1 MKKGFRVIISAV
13 LVLALIASCASTS
26 TEAVNVKSGVEKAR
40 DYIFSMY
47 NKGREATATA
57 SDYSVVGVVAISG
70 VTYSVDWTSD
80 ASEGVV
86 ISEMDSVTKKV
97 TVDVDEKTP
106 EQIDYTL
113 TATVSDAEGNTATAS
128 FNYYVPAFKESTWAE
143 YIAAADD
150 STVVVKGKV
159 TGIISKSRDAS
170 YNCIYFEDAD
180 GGYYAYST
188 ANDPVSEGVEVGMT
202 IRVTGTK
209 DLYSGTH
216 EIKSG
221 AVEILDSASG
231 EVAATDL
238 TAAYDSASSLKDSA
252 LTVGQSMLVTIKDV
266 TVGGEDTS
274 NGYYYFEKNGLKSY
288 VRISSSTCPLNKA
301 DQAVFKSEH
310 ASHLGWT
317 ADVTGIISLYDGAFY
332 LTPVT
337 VDSFEYKS
345 LPKKSDSEMIDF
357 EISNISFALSFAEDS
372 VFTVPL
378 SGSSY
383 DCVTFAWTSDSD
395 AVVIDGSS
403 VTVTLQDEETV
414 AHLNAVITSGSETR
428 EVEYTL
434 SLDAAAQDS
443 YIAGTVSEVADG
455 DVFKFGLYQA
465 NTGHQIYFAGAM
477 SGEKYLATTIKAD
490 EAVDVTVEAQ
500 DGGFYLSFTLDEVKK
515 YISVVGG
522 KAAITDEASNLWTIN
537 SETSVPV
544 TTVDGTDYYLGCYKT
559 YETLSCSKTSYI
571 LDDTSK
577 IGVSQFPATLEKV
590 EVATLK
596 LEKATEVSEDKNY
609 VLAVSQK
616 NAGKDF
622 VFAGEM
628 SGSKYYKTSSYLK
641 GAIIKIELCDGGFRM
656 YFDNDGTKTY
666 LEVVDGK
673 ASLAA
678 EPTTVWTLDAET
690 SVPVTTIGDTQY
702 YFGCYKT
709 FETISASKTSYIFND
724 KSVIGVSQFPA
735 YLVEYELEGVE
746 LERSAEIDLSATYVV
761 ALTQKLAGKDLYFA
775 GAMSGEKYLAT
786 TTSLSK
792 SVNVYLEEAED
803 GFRMY
808 FIADG
813 TKTYIEVVGGKAA
826 LSTEPTCIWKMEA
839 DAATPYTNVDG
850 TDYYL
855 GTYKTFETISAS
867 KTSYILSDNLS
878 KIDESQFPIMLIE
891 KSAL

>member
-1 MKKGFRVIISAV
+1 MKKGFRVLISAL
-13 LVLALIASCASTS
+13 LVLSLLASCTS
-26 TEAVNVKSGVEKAR
+26 TDVVQEKSGVEKAR

-47 NKGREATATA
+47 NKGSKATATA
-57 SDYSVVGVVAISG
+57 SDYSVVGVVQISG
-70 VTYSVDWTSD
+70 VAYSVEWTTD
-80 ASEGVV
+80 ALEGVE
-86 ISEMDSVTKKV
+86 ISEMDSDTMKV
-97 TVDVDEKTP
+97 TVDVDEKAG
-106 EQIDYTL
+106 EDIYYTL
-113 TATVSDAEGNTATAS
+113 TATVIDGEGKTASAS
-128 FNYYVPAFKESTWAE
+128 FNYYVPAFKESSWAE
-143 YIAAADD
+143 YVAAADD
-150 STVVVKGKV
+150 STVVVKGTV
-159 TGIISKSRDAS
+159 SGIISKSNDAS
-170 YNCIYFEDAD
+170 YNCIYFEDED

-188 ANDPVSEGVEVGMT
+188 AADPMEEGVEVGML

-221 AVEILDSASG
+221 VVEILDPVG
-231 EVAATDL
+231 TDVAATDL
-238 TAAYDSASSLKDSA
+238 TAAYEAASSLKDSA
-252 LTVGQSMLVTIKDV
+252 LTVGQSMFVTIRDV

-310 ASHLGWT
+310 AAHLGWT

-337 VDSFEYKS
+337 VDSFVYKS
-345 LPKKSDSEMIDF
+345 LPQKSDAEMIDF
-357 EISNISFALSFAEDS
+357 EIGNISIDSSYQEDT

-378 SGSSY
+378 TGSSY
-383 DCVTFAWTSDSD
+383 DAVVISWTSDSD
-395 AVVIDGSS
+395 AVVIDGDT
-403 VTVTLQDEETV
+403 VTVTLQEEET
-414 AHLNAVITSGSETR
+414 AATLRAVITSGTETR
-428 EVEYTL
+428 EVGYSL
-434 SLDAAAQDS
+434 SLDAQSRDS
-443 YIAGTVSEVADG
+443 YIAATVSEVTDG
-455 DVFKFGLYQA
+455 SVYKYGLYQA

-490 EAVDVTVEAQ
+490 EAVDVTVEST
-500 DGGFYLSFTLDEVKK
+500 DGGFYLSFTADGAKK
-515 YISVVGG
+515 YISVVDG
-522 KAAITDEASNLWTIN
+522 KAAITDEASNVWTLN

-596 LEKATEVSEDKNY
+596 LEKAEEISEEKNY

-616 NAGKDF
+616 NAGKDL
-622 VFAGEM
+622 VFNGSI
-628 SGSKYYKTSSYLK
+628 SGKYLQSGSYLK
-641 GAIIKIELCDGGFRM
+641 GVIVKTESVDGGFRM
-656 YFDNDGTKTY
+656 YFDNGGVKTY
-666 LEVVDGK
+666 IEILDGK
-673 ASLAA
+673 AALSV
-678 EPTTVWTLDAET
+678 EPSTVWTLDKET
-690 SVPVTTIGDTQY
+690 SVPVTMVGDTQY
-702 YFGCYKT
+702 YLGCYKT
-709 FETISASKTSYIFND
+709 YETFSASKTSYIFDD

-746 LERSAEIDLSATYVV
+746 LEREAEIDLNATYTV

-786 TTSLSK
+786 TVSLSK
-792 SVNVYLEEAED
+792 SVNVYLEGAED

-813 TKTYIEVVGGKAA
+813 TKTYIEILDGKAA
-826 LSTEPTCIWKMEA
+826 LSTEPTCVWKMES
-839 DAATPYTNVDG
+839 DAKTPYTTVDG

-855 GTYKTFETISAS
+855 GTYKTYETISAS
-867 KTSYILSDNLS
+867 KTSYILGDSLS

-891 KSAL
+891 KSSL

>member
-1 MKKGFRVIISAV
+1 MKKGFRVLISAL
-13 LVLALIASCASTS
+13 LVLSLLASCTS
-26 TEAVNVKSGVEKAR
+26 TDVVQEKSGVEKAR

-47 NKGREATATA
+47 NKGSKATATA
-57 SDYSVVGVVAISG
+57 SDYSVVGVVQISG
-70 VTYSVDWTSD
+70 VTYSVEWTTD
-80 ASEGVV
+80 ALEGVE
-86 ISEMDSVTKKV
+86 ISEMDSDTMKV
-97 TVDVDEKTP
+97 TVDVDEKAG
-106 EQIDYTL
+106 EDIYYTL
-113 TATVSDAEGNTATAS
+113 TATVIDGEGKTASAS
-128 FNYYVPAFKESTWAE
+128 FNYYVPAFKESSWAE
-143 YIAAADD
+143 YVAAADD
-150 STVVVKGKV
+150 STVVVKGTV
-159 TGIISKSRDAS
+159 SGIISKSNDAS
-170 YNCIYFEDAD
+170 YNCIYFEDED

-188 ANDPVSEGVEVGMT
+188 AADPMEEGVEVGML

-221 AVEILDSASG
+221 VVEILDPVG
-231 EVAATDL
+231 TDVAATDL
-238 TAAYDSASSLKDSA
+238 TAAYEAASSLKDSA
-252 LTVGQSMLVTIKDV
+252 LTVGQSMFVTIRDV

-310 ASHLGWT
+310 AAHLGWT

-337 VDSFEYKS
+337 VDSFVYKS
-345 LPKKSDSEMIDF
+345 LPQKSDAEMIDF
-357 EISNISFALSFAEDS
+357 EIGNISIDSSYQEDT

-378 SGSSY
+378 TGSSY
-383 DCVTFAWTSDSD
+383 DAVVISWTSDSD
-395 AVVIDGSS
+395 AVVIDGDT
-403 VTVTLQDEETV
+403 VTVTLQEEET
-414 AHLNAVITSGSETR
+414 AATLRAVITSGTETR
-428 EVEYTL
+428 EVGYSL
-434 SLDAAAQDS
+434 SLDAQSRDS
-443 YIAGTVSEVADG
+443 YIAATVSEVTDG
-455 DVFKFGLYQA
+455 SVYKYGLYQA

-490 EAVDVTVEAQ
+490 EAVDVTVEST
-500 DGGFYLSFTLDEVKK
+500 DGGFYLSFTADGAKK
-515 YISVVGG
+515 YISVVDG
-522 KAAITDEASNLWTIN
+522 KAAITDEASNVWTLN

-596 LEKATEVSEDKNY
+596 LEKTEEISEEKNY

-616 NAGKDF
+616 NAGKDL
-622 VFAGEM
+622 VFNGSI
-628 SGSKYYKTSSYLK
+628 SGKYLQSGSYLK
-641 GAIIKIELCDGGFRM
+641 GVIVKTESVDGGFRM
-656 YFDNDGTKTY
+656 YFDNGGVKTY
-666 LEVVDGK
+666 IEILDGK
-673 ASLAA
+673 AALSV
-678 EPTTVWTLDAET
+678 EPSTVWTLDKET
-690 SVPVTTIGDTQY
+690 SVPVTMVGDTQY
-702 YFGCYKT
+702 YLGCYKT
-709 FETISASKTSYIFND
+709 YETFSASKTSYIFDD

-746 LERSAEIDLSATYVV
+746 LEREAEIDLNATYIV

-786 TTSLSK
+786 TVSLSK
-792 SVNVYLEEAED
+792 SVNVYLEGAED

-813 TKTYIEVVGGKAA
+813 TKTYIEILDGKAA
-826 LSTEPTCIWKMEA
+826 LSTEPTCVWKMES
-839 DAATPYTNVDG
+839 DAKTPYTTVDG

-855 GTYKTFETISAS
+855 GTYKTYETISAS
-867 KTSYILSDNLS
+867 KTSYILGDSLS

-891 KSAL
+891 KSSL

>member
-1 MKKGFRVIISAV
+1 MKKGFRVLISAL
-13 LVLALIASCASTS
+13 LVLSLLASCTS
-26 TEAVNVKSGVEKAR
+26 TDVVQEKSGVEKAR

-47 NKGREATATA
+47 NKGSKATATA
-57 SDYSVVGVVAISG
+57 SDYSVVGVVQISG
-70 VTYSVDWTSD
+70 VTYSVEWTTD
-80 ASEGVV
+80 ALEGVE
-86 ISEMDSVTKKV
+86 ISGMDSDTMKV
-97 TVDVDEKTP
+97 TVDVDEKAG
-106 EQIDYTL
+106 EDIYYTL
-113 TATVSDAEGNTATAS
+113 TATVIDGEGKTASAS
-128 FNYYVPAFKESTWAE
+128 FNYYVPAFRESSWAE
-143 YIAAADD
+143 YVAAADD
-150 STVVVKGKV
+150 STVVVKGTV
-159 TGIISKSRDAS
+159 SGIISKSNDAS
-170 YNCIYFEDAD
+170 YNCIYFEDED

-188 ANDPVSEGVEVGMT
+188 AADPMEEGVEVGML

-221 AVEILDSASG
+221 VVEILDPVG
-231 EVAATDL
+231 TDVAATDL
-238 TAAYDSASSLKDSA
+238 TAAYEAASSLKDSA
-252 LTVGQSMLVTIKDV
+252 LTVGQSMFVTIRDV

-310 ASHLGWT
+310 AAHLGWT

-337 VDSFEYKS
+337 VDSFVYKS
-345 LPKKSDSEMIDF
+345 LPQKSDAEMIDF
-357 EISNISFALSFAEDS
+357 EIGNISIDSSYQEDT

-378 SGSSY
+378 TGSSY
-383 DCVTFAWTSDSD
+383 DAVVISWTSDSD
-395 AVVIDGSS
+395 AVVIDGDT
-403 VTVTLQDEETV
+403 VTVTLQEEET
-414 AHLNAVITSGSETR
+414 AATLRAVITSGTETR
-428 EVEYTL
+428 EVGYSL
-434 SLDAAAQDS
+434 SLDAQSRDS
-443 YIAGTVSEVADG
+443 YIAATVSEVTDG
-455 DVFKFGLYQA
+455 SVYKYGLYQA

-490 EAVDVTVEAQ
+490 EAVDVTVEST
-500 DGGFYLSFTLDEVKK
+500 DGGFYLSFTADGAKK
-515 YISVVGG
+515 YISVVDG
-522 KAAITDEASNLWTIN
+522 KAAITDEASNVWTLN

-596 LEKATEVSEDKNY
+596 LEKAEEISEGKNY

-616 NAGKDF
+616 NAGKDL
-622 VFAGEM
+622 VFNGSI
-628 SGSKYYKTSSYLK
+628 SGKYLQSGSYLK
-641 GAIIKIELCDGGFRM
+641 GVIVKTESVDGGFRM
-656 YFDNDGTKTY
+656 YFDNGGVKTY
-666 LEVVDGK
+666 IEILDGK
-673 ASLAA
+673 AALSV
-678 EPTTVWTLDAET
+678 EPSTVWTLDKET
-690 SVPVTTIGDTQY
+690 SVPVTMVGDTQY
-702 YFGCYKT
+702 YLGCYKT
-709 FETISASKTSYIFND
+709 YETFSASKTSYIFDD

-746 LERSAEIDLSATYVV
+746 LEREAEIDLNATYTV

-786 TTSLSK
+786 TVSLSK
-792 SVNVYLEEAED
+792 SVNVYLEGAED

-813 TKTYIEVVGGKAA
+813 TKTYIEILDGKAA
-826 LSTEPTCIWKMEA
+826 LSTEPTCVWKMES
-839 DAATPYTNVDG
+839 DAKTPYTTVDG

-855 GTYKTFETISAS
+855 GTYKTYETISAS
-867 KTSYILSDNLS
+867 KTSYILGDSLS

-891 KSAL
+891 KSSL

>member
-1 MKKGFRVIISAV
+1 MKKGFRVLISAL
-13 LVLALIASCASTS
+13 LVLSLLASCTS
-26 TEAVNVKSGVEKAR
+26 TDVVQEKSGVEKAR

-47 NKGREATATA
+47 NKGSRATATA
-57 SDYSVVGVVAISG
+57 SDYSVVGVVQISG
-70 VTYSVDWTSD
+70 VTYSVEWTTD
-80 ASEGVV
+80 ALEGVE
-86 ISEMDSVTKKV
+86 ISEMDSDTMKV
-97 TVDVDEKTP
+97 TVDVDEKAG
-106 EQIDYTL
+106 EDIYYTL
-113 TATVSDAEGNTATAS
+113 TATVIDGEGKTASAS
-128 FNYYVPAFKESTWAE
+128 FNYYVPAFKESSWAE
-143 YIAAADD
+143 YVAAADD
-150 STVVVKGKV
+150 STVVVKGTV
-159 TGIISKSRDAS
+159 SGIISKSNDAS
-170 YNCIYFEDAD
+170 YNCIYFEDED

-188 ANDPVSEGVEVGMT
+188 AADPMEEGVEVGML

-221 AVEILDSASG
+221 VVEILDPVG
-231 EVAATDL
+231 TDVAATDL
-238 TAAYDSASSLKDSA
+238 TAAYEAASSLKDSA
-252 LTVGQSMLVTIKDV
+252 LTVGQSMFVTIRDV

-310 ASHLGWT
+310 AAHLGWT

-337 VDSFEYKS
+337 VDSFVYKS
-345 LPKKSDSEMIDF
+345 LPQKSDAEMIDF
-357 EISNISFALSFAEDS
+357 EIGNISIDSSYQEDT

-378 SGSSY
+378 TGSSY
-383 DCVTFAWTSDSD
+383 DAVVISWTSDSD
-395 AVVIDGSS
+395 AVVIDGDT
-403 VTVTLQDEETV
+403 VTVTLQEEET
-414 AHLNAVITSGSETR
+414 AATLRAVITSGTETR
-428 EVEYTL
+428 EVGYSL
-434 SLDAAAQDS
+434 SLDAQSRDS
-443 YIAGTVSEVADG
+443 YIAATVSEVTDG
-455 DVFKFGLYQA
+455 SVYKYGLYQA

-490 EAVDVTVEAQ
+490 EAVDVTVEST
-500 DGGFYLSFTLDEVKK
+500 DGGFYLSFTADGAKK
-515 YISVVGG
+515 YISVVDG
-522 KAAITDEASNLWTIN
+522 KAAITDEASNVWTLN

-596 LEKATEVSEDKNY
+596 LEKAEEISEEKNY

-616 NAGKDF
+616 NAGKDL
-622 VFAGEM
+622 VFNGSI
-628 SGSKYYKTSSYLK
+628 SGKYLQSGSYLK
-641 GAIIKIELCDGGFRM
+641 GVIVKTESVDGGFRM
-656 YFDNDGTKTY
+656 YFDNGGVKTY
-666 LEVVDGK
+666 IEILDGK
-673 ASLAA
+673 AALSV
-678 EPTTVWTLDAET
+678 EPSTVWTLDKET
-690 SVPVTTIGDTQY
+690 SVPVTMVGDTQY
-702 YFGCYKT
+702 YLGCYKT
-709 FETISASKTSYIFND
+709 YETFSASKTSYIFDD

-746 LERSAEIDLSATYVV
+746 LEREAEIDLNATYIV

-786 TTSLSK
+786 TVSLSK
-792 SVNVYLEEAED
+792 SVNVYLEGAED

-813 TKTYIEVVGGKAA
+813 TKTYIEILDGKAA
-826 LSTEPTCIWKMEA
+826 LSTEPTCVWKMES
-839 DAATPYTNVDG
+839 DAKTPYTTVDG

-855 GTYKTFETISAS
+855 GTYKTYETISAS
-867 KTSYILSDNLS
+867 KTSYILGDSLS

-891 KSAL
+891 KSSL

>member
-1 MKKGFRVIISAV
+1 MKKGFRVLISAL
-13 LVLALIASCASTS
+13 LVLSLLASCTS
-26 TEAVNVKSGVEKAR
+26 TDVVQEKSGVEKAR

-47 NKGREATATA
+47 NKGSKATATA
-57 SDYSVVGVVAISG
+57 SDYSVVGVVQISG
-70 VTYSVDWTSD
+70 VTYSVEWTTD
-80 ASEGVV
+80 ALEGVE
-86 ISEMDSVTKKV
+86 ISEMDSDTMKV
-97 TVDVDEKTP
+97 TVDVDEKAG
-106 EQIDYTL
+106 EDIYYTL
-113 TATVSDAEGNTATAS
+113 TATVIDGEGKTASAS
-128 FNYYVPAFKESTWAE
+128 FNYYVPAFRESSWAE
-143 YIAAADD
+143 YVAAADD
-150 STVVVKGKV
+150 STVVVKGTV
-159 TGIISKSRDAS
+159 SGIISKSNDAS
-170 YNCIYFEDAD
+170 YNCIYFEDED

-188 ANDPVSEGVEVGMT
+188 AADPMEEGVEVGML

-221 AVEILDSASG
+221 VVEILDPVG
-231 EVAATDL
+231 TDVAATDL
-238 TAAYDSASSLKDSA
+238 TAAYEAASSLKDSA
-252 LTVGQSMLVTIKDV
+252 LTVGQSMFVTIRDV

-310 ASHLGWT
+310 AAHLGWT

-337 VDSFEYKS
+337 VDSFVYKS
-345 LPKKSDSEMIDF
+345 LPQKSDAEMIDF
-357 EISNISFALSFAEDS
+357 EIGNISIDSSYQEDT

-378 SGSSY
+378 TGSSY
-383 DCVTFAWTSDSD
+383 DAVVISWTSDSD
-395 AVVIDGSS
+395 AVVIDGDT
-403 VTVTLQDEETV
+403 VTVTLQEEET
-414 AHLNAVITSGSETR
+414 AATLRAVITSGTETR
-428 EVEYTL
+428 EVGYSL
-434 SLDAAAQDS
+434 SLDAQSRDS
-443 YIAGTVSEVADG
+443 YIAATVSEVTDG
-455 DVFKFGLYQA
+455 SVYKYGLYQA

-490 EAVDVTVEAQ
+490 EAVDVTVEST
-500 DGGFYLSFTLDEVKK
+500 DGGFYLSFTADGAKK
-515 YISVVGG
+515 YISVVDG
-522 KAAITDEASNLWTIN
+522 KAAITDEASNVWTLN

-596 LEKATEVSEDKNY
+596 LEKAEEISEEKNY

-616 NAGKDF
+616 NAGKDL
-622 VFAGEM
+622 VFNGSI
-628 SGSKYYKTSSYLK
+628 SGKYLQSGSYLK
-641 GAIIKIELCDGGFRM
+641 GVIVKTESVDGGFRM
-656 YFDNDGTKTY
+656 YFDNGGVKTY
-666 LEVVDGK
+666 IEILDGK
-673 ASLAA
+673 AALSV
-678 EPTTVWTLDAET
+678 EPSTVWTLDKET
-690 SVPVTTIGDTQY
+690 SVPVTMVGDTQY
-702 YFGCYKT
+702 YLGCYKT
-709 FETISASKTSYIFND
+709 YETFSASKTSYIFDD

-746 LERSAEIDLSATYVV
+746 LEREAEIDLNATYTV

-786 TTSLSK
+786 TVSLSK
-792 SVNVYLEEAED
+792 SVNVYLEGAED

-813 TKTYIEVVGGKAA
+813 TKTYIEILDGKAA
-826 LSTEPTCIWKMEA
+826 LSTEPTCVWKMES
-839 DAATPYTNVDG
+839 DAKTPYTTVDG

-855 GTYKTFETISAS
+855 GTYKTYETISAS
-867 KTSYILSDNLS
+867 KTSYILGDSLS

-891 KSAL
+891 KSSL

>member
-1 MKKGFRVIISAV
+1 MKKGFRVLISAL
-13 LVLALIASCASTS
+13 LVLSLLASCTS
-26 TEAVNVKSGVEKAR
+26 TDVVQEKSGVEKAR

-47 NKGREATATA
+47 NKGSKATATA
-57 SDYSVVGVVAISG
+57 SDYSVVGVVQISG
-70 VTYSVDWTSD
+70 VTYSVEWTTD
-80 ASEGVV
+80 ALEGVE
-86 ISEMDSVTKKV
+86 ISEMDSDTMKV
-97 TVDVDEKTP
+97 TVDVDEKAG
-106 EQIDYTL
+106 EDIYYTL
-113 TATVSDAEGNTATAS
+113 TATVIDGEGKTASAS
-128 FNYYVPAFKESTWAE
+128 FNYYVPAFKESSWAE
-143 YIAAADD
+143 YVAAADD
-150 STVVVKGKV
+150 STVVVKGTV
-159 TGIISKSRDAS
+159 SGIISKSNDAS
-170 YNCIYFEDAD
+170 YNCIYFEDED

-188 ANDPVSEGVEVGMT
+188 AADPMEEGVEVGML

-221 AVEILDSASG
+221 VVEILDPVG
-231 EVAATDL
+231 TDVAATDL
-238 TAAYDSASSLKDSA
+238 TAAYEAASSLKDSA
-252 LTVGQSMLVTIKDV
+252 LTVGQSMFVTIRDV

-310 ASHLGWT
+310 AAHLGWT

-337 VDSFEYKS
+337 VDSFVYKS
-345 LPKKSDSEMIDF
+345 LPQKSDAEMIDF
-357 EISNISFALSFAEDS
+357 EIGNISIDSSYQEDT

-378 SGSSY
+378 TGSSY
-383 DCVTFAWTSDSD
+383 DAVVISWTSDSD
-395 AVVIDGSS
+395 AVVIDGDT
-403 VTVTLQDEETV
+403 VTVTLQEEET
-414 AHLNAVITSGSETR
+414 AATLRAVITSGTETR
-428 EVEYTL
+428 EVGYSL
-434 SLDAAAQDS
+434 SLDAQSRDS
-443 YIAGTVSEVADG
+443 YIAATVSEVTDG
-455 DVFKFGLYQA
+455 SVYKYGLYQA

-490 EAVDVTVEAQ
+490 EAVDVTVEST
-500 DGGFYLSFTLDEVKK
+500 DGGFYLSFTADGAKK
-515 YISVVGG
+515 YISVVDG
-522 KAAITDEASNLWTIN
+522 KAAITDEASNVWTLN

-596 LEKATEVSEDKNY
+596 LEKAEEISEEKNY

-616 NAGKDF
+616 NAGKDL
-622 VFAGEM
+622 VFNGSI
-628 SGSKYYKTSSYLK
+628 SGKYLQSGSYLK
-641 GAIIKIELCDGGFRM
+641 GVIVKTESVDGGFRM
-656 YFDNDGTKTY
+656 YFDNGGVKTY
-666 LEVVDGK
+666 IEILDGK
-673 ASLAA
+673 AALSV
-678 EPTTVWTLDAET
+678 EPSTVWTLDKET
-690 SVPVTTIGDTQY
+690 SVPVTMVGDTQY
-702 YFGCYKT
+702 YLGCYKT
-709 FETISASKTSYIFND
+709 YETFSASKTSYIFDD

-746 LERSAEIDLSATYVV
+746 LEREAEIDLNATYIV

-786 TTSLSK
+786 TVSLSK
-792 SVNVYLEEAED
+792 SVNVYLEGAED

-813 TKTYIEVVGGKAA
+813 TKTYIEILDGKAA
-826 LSTEPTCIWKMEA
+826 LSTEPTCVWKMES
-839 DAATPYTNVDG
+839 DAKTPYTTVDG

-855 GTYKTFETISAS
+855 GTYKTYETISAS
-867 KTSYILSDNLS
+867 KTSYILGDSLS

-891 KSAL
+891 KSSL

>member
-1 MKKGFRVIISAV
+1 MKKGFRVLISAL
-13 LVLALIASCASTS
+13 LVLSLLASCTS
-26 TEAVNVKSGVEKAR
+26 TDVVQEKSGVEKAR

-47 NKGREATATA
+47 NKGSKATATA
-57 SDYSVVGVVAISG
+57 SDYSVVGVVQISG
-70 VTYSVDWTSD
+70 VTYSVEWTTD
-80 ASEGVV
+80 ALEGVE
-86 ISEMDSVTKKV
+86 ISGMDSDTMKV
-97 TVDVDEKTP
+97 TVDVDEKAG
-106 EQIDYTL
+106 EDIYYTL
-113 TATVSDAEGNTATAS
+113 TATVIDGEGKTASAS
-128 FNYYVPAFKESTWAE
+128 FNYYVPAFKESSWAE
-143 YIAAADD
+143 YVAAADD
-150 STVVVKGKV
+150 STVVVKGTV
-159 TGIISKSRDAS
+159 SGIISKSNDAS
-170 YNCIYFEDAD
+170 YNCIYFEDED

-188 ANDPVSEGVEVGMT
+188 AADPMEEGVEVGML

-221 AVEILDSASG
+221 VVEILDPVG
-231 EVAATDL
+231 TDVAATDL
-238 TAAYDSASSLKDSA
+238 TAAYEAASSLKDSA
-252 LTVGQSMLVTIKDV
+252 LTVGQSMFVTIRDV

-310 ASHLGWT
+310 AAHLGWT

-337 VDSFEYKS
+337 VDSFVYKS
-345 LPKKSDSEMIDF
+345 LPQKSDAEMIDF
-357 EISNISFALSFAEDS
+357 EIGNISIDSSYQEDT

-378 SGSSY
+378 TGSSY
-383 DCVTFAWTSDSD
+383 DAVVISWTSDSD
-395 AVVIDGSS
+395 AVVIDGDT
-403 VTVTLQDEETV
+403 VTVTLQEEET
-414 AHLNAVITSGSETR
+414 AATLRAVITSGTETR
-428 EVEYTL
+428 EVGYSL
-434 SLDAAAQDS
+434 SLDAQSRDS
-443 YIAGTVSEVADG
+443 YIAATVSEVTDG
-455 DVFKFGLYQA
+455 SVYKYGLYQA

-490 EAVDVTVEAQ
+490 EAVDVTVEST
-500 DGGFYLSFTLDEVKK
+500 DGGFYLSFTADGAKK
-515 YISVVGG
+515 YISVVDG
-522 KAAITDEASNLWTIN
+522 KAAITDEASNVWTLN

-596 LEKATEVSEDKNY
+596 LEKAEEISEEKNY

-616 NAGKDF
+616 NAGKDL
-622 VFAGEM
+622 VFNGSI
-628 SGSKYYKTSSYLK
+628 SGKYLQSGSYLK
-641 GAIIKIELCDGGFRM
+641 GVIVKTESVDGGFRM
-656 YFDNDGTKTY
+656 YFDNGGVKTY
-666 LEVVDGK
+666 IEILDGK
-673 ASLAA
+673 AALSV
-678 EPTTVWTLDAET
+678 EPSTVWTLDKET
-690 SVPVTTIGDTQY
+690 SVPVTMVGDTQY
-702 YFGCYKT
+702 YLGCYKT
-709 FETISASKTSYIFND
+709 YETFSASKTSYIFDD

-746 LERSAEIDLSATYVV
+746 LEREAEIDLNATYIV

-786 TTSLSK
+786 TVSLSK
-792 SVNVYLEEAED
+792 SVNVYLEGAED

-813 TKTYIEVVGGKAA
+813 TKTYIEILDGKAA
-826 LSTEPTCIWKMEA
+826 LSTEPTCVWKMES
-839 DAATPYTNVDG
+839 DAKTPYTTVDG

-855 GTYKTFETISAS
+855 GTYKTYETISAS
-867 KTSYILSDNLS
+867 KTSYILGDSLS

-891 KSAL
+891 KSSL